1 MSYDEHDAPA
11 MDKLCL
17 YGELAKDYM
26 RVHVGETVKM
36 TVTAVVTCVSSGKP
50 SSVEEEAEPCVE
62 FEVLEVEGGKKP
74 YAEMSN
80 AEIEGEISNVKN
92 EEQAEGEPQS
102 TVPNREDGGSIWTD
116 MKRQEKVG
124 RKASKRPRPIGFR

>member
-1 MSYDEHDAPA
+1 MPYDEHETPN

-17 YGELAKDYM
+17 YGENAKDYM

-36 TVTAVVTCVSSGKP
+36 TVTAIVTCVSAGQP

-62 FEVLEVEGGKKP
+62 FEVLDVEGGKKP

-80 AEIEGEISNVKN
+80 AEMEGEISNVKN

-102 TVPNREDGGSIWTD
+102 TVPNREDGGSIWID
-116 MKRQEKVG
+116 MKRQDKVN
-124 RKASKRPRPIGFR
+124 RKPFKRPRPIGFR